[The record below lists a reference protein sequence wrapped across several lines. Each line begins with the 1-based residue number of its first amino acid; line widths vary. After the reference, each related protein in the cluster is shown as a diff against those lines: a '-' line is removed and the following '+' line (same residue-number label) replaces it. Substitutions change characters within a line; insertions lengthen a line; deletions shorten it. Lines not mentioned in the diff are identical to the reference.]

1 MLILAPEASR
11 TGQLTSVLKSP
22 TPLPLPRACAEPWLP
37 RPRAELAPAG
47 APCPPN
53 PSPLPPLL
61 PPPQAPLAAGR
72 YRLPPPVSLAPIRR
86 ANGFLSPS
94 SIDLGPHLAS
104 SPSLQVPRWS
114 SPIGAACPCCAAPCA
129 AVHAVCVAGEVRRL
143 LPSLV
148 RVPVILILLYL
159 CLYAEARRLLVTCV
173 RLPWRRED
181 EQ

>member
-1 MLILAPEASR
+1 MNRPAHFRAQVAHASP
-11 TGQLTSVLKSP
+11 SP
-22 TPLPLPRACAEPWLP
+22 SRACAEPWLP

-61 PPPQAPLAAGR
+61 PPAQALLTAGR
-72 YRLPPPVSLAPIRR
+72 CRLPPPVSLAPIRR

-94 SIDLGPHLAS
+94 SIDLAPHPAS

-114 SPIGAACPCCAAPCA
+114 SPIGAACPCCAAPSA
-129 AVHAVCVAGEVRRL
+129 AVPAVCVACEVRRL

-148 RVPVILILLYL
+148 RVPVILMLLYL
-159 CLYAEARRLLVTCV
+159 CRYAEARPLAGHLRACV
-173 RLPWRRED
+173 LWRRED